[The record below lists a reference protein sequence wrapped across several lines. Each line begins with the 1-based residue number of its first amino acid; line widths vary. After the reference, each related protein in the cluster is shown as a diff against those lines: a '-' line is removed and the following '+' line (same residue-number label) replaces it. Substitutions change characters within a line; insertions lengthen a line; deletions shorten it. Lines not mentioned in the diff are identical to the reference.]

1 MPEIYL
7 ALALFL
13 LLNLVA
19 GMWRIL
25 RGPSTTDRMLA
36 AQLFSTTSVAIL
48 LLLAQATDK
57 PALYD
62 IALIFALL
70 TAVTAIAFVQRAWP
84 SREIKHD
91 NH

>member
-1 MPEIYL
+1 MQTFYL

-19 GMWRIL
+19 GMWRKL
-25 RGPSTTDRMLA
+25 RGPSITDRMLA

-48 LLLAQATDK
+48 LLLAQATAK
-57 PALYD
+57 PALND

-91 NH
+91 DH

>member
-1 MPEIYL
+1 MQTFYL

-13 LLNLVA
+13 LLTLGA

-36 AQLFSTTSVAIL
+36 AQLFSTTAVAIL

-57 PALYD
+57 PALRD
-62 IALIFALL
+62 VALVFALL
-70 TAVTAIAFVQRAWP
+70 AAITAVAFVQRAWP
-84 SREIKHD
+84 TKEIDHD
-91 NH
+91 SH